1 MRTLGVLSMIALML
15 AGCSQNQWAKEGGT
29 EEQFRTDRYTCQQM
43 VQARYGPLGLQL
55 LDKNGDI
62 AQCLKDHGYRDLA
75 NTQMANDPRAHLTPE
90 EIARIKSQINPK

>member
-1 MRTLGVLSMIALML
+1 MRTICAVFILLIV
-15 AGCSQNQWAKEGGT
+15 GCTQNQWAKEGGT
-29 EEQFRTDRYTCQQM
+29 EEQFITDRYTCQQM

-75 NTQMANDPRAHLTPE
+75 ITQMANDPRAHLTPG